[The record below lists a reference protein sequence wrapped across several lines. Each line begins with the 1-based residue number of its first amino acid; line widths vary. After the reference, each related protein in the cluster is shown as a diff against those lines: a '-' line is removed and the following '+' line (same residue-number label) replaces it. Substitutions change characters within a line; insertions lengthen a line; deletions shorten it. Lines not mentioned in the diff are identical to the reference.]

1 MNHQTPEEFAA
12 AGRAVLDWLADYWR
26 RVGGLPVAPSVRPG
40 EIRALLPEHPPEQ
53 GEPFEAVL
61 ADLDRVVVPG
71 LLHWQHPGFFGFF
84 PSNNSGPSVLGELL
98 SAGIGVNGM
107 LWATSPAATELET
120 LVLDWLAEL
129 LDLPA
134 PFRSD
139 GAGGGVIQ
147 DTASSATLTALLAAR
162 ERATGFESNRI
173 GVRAPL
179 VAYGSEE
186 SHSSLLKAVR
196 IAGLGSENLRS
207 IPADPETRAARPE
220 AFAELL
226 RADRAAGKIPCFVA
240 ATLGTTGTGA
250 FDPLT
255 GIGPLA
261 KEHGLWLHV
270 DAAMAGAAFLCPEFR
285 YLQTGVEF
293 ADSYCFNPHKWLF
306 TNFDCDAFWVRDRR
320 ALTETLSVTPEYLKN
335 RASEAGGVL
344 DYRDWHI
351 PLGRRFRALKLWL
364 VLRHYGAEGL
374 RRHLRE
380 HVALGQEFAQWVEED
395 EHFESLAP
403 APLNQ
408 VTFRALRSVR
418 SGNGGEP
425 SETGTRL
432 LDDFN
437 LRLMETLNRSGRL
450 YLTHTRV
457 PAGVALRLVVGQ
469 THTRRKQVVDAWAAI
484 RETAASLAKTDP

>member
-1 MNHQTPEEFAA
+1 MNHQTPAEFVAG
-12 AGRAVLDWLADYWR
+12 GRAVLDWLARYWER
-26 RVGGLPVAPSVRPG
+26 LDELPVAPSVEPG
-40 EIRALLPEHPPEQ
+40 EIRALLPEHPPEE

-71 LLHWQHPGFFGFF
+71 LLHWQSPRFFGFF

-107 LWATSPAATELET
+107 LWATSPSCTELET
-120 LVLDWLAEL
+120 LVLDWFREL
-129 LDLPA
+129 LGLPEA
-134 PFRSD
+134 FRSEA
-139 GAGGGVIQ
+139 AGGGVIQ

-162 ERATGFESNRI
+162 ERATGFESNRV

-196 IAGLGSENLRS
+196 IAGLGSENLRT
-207 IPADPETRAARPE
+207 IPVDRKTRAARPE
-220 AFAELL
+220 AFADLL
-226 RADRAAGKIPCFVA
+226 AADRAAGKIPCFVA

-250 FDPLT
+250 FDPLPD
-255 GIGPLA
+255 IGRLA
-261 KEHGLWLHV
+261 REHSLWLHV

-285 YLQTGVEF
+285 HLQRGVEC

-306 TNFDCDAFWVRDRR
+306 TNFDCDLFWVRDRQ
-320 ALTETLSVTPEYLKN
+320 ALTATLSVTPEYLKN
-335 RASEAGGVL
+335 RASETGAVL

-364 VLRHYGAEGL
+364 VLRHYGAAGL
-374 RRHLRE
+374 RHHLRE
-380 HVALGQEFAQWVEED
+380 HVAIAQEFAAWVEEAED
-395 EHFESLAP
+395 FEVLAP

-408 VTFRALRSVR
+408 VTFRYRGAG
-418 SGNGGEP
+418 SGVGADEGA
-425 SETGTRL
+425 
-432 LDDFN
+432 LDDRN
-437 LRLMETLNRSGRL
+437 LRLMESLNRSGKM

-457 PAGVALRLVVGQ
+457 PAGVALRMVVGQ
-469 THTRRKQVVDAWAAI
+469 THTRRRQVAEAWTLI
-484 RETAASLAKTDP
+484 RETAAALSSAGG

>member
-1 MNHQTPEEFAA
+1 MNHQTPDEFAA

-26 RVGGLPVAPSVRPG
+26 RVGSLPVAPSVRPG
-40 EIRALLPEHPPEQ
+40 EIRAMLPERPPER

-71 LLHWQHPGFFGFF
+71 LLHWQHPSFFGFF

-134 PFRSD
+134 AFRSD

-147 DTASSATLTALLAAR
+147 DTASSATLTALLSAR

-196 IAGLGSENLRS
+196 IAGLGGENLRT
-207 IPADPETRAARPE
+207 IPADPGTRAARPE
-220 AFAELL
+220 ALAEQL

-250 FDPLT
+250 FDSLT
-255 GIGPLA
+255 EIGPLA

-285 YLQTGVEF
+285 YLQAGVEF

-320 ALTETLSVTPEYLKN
+320 SLTETLSVTPEYLKN

-380 HVALGQEFAQWVEED
+380 HVALGQEFAGWVEED
-395 EHFESLAP
+395 ERFELLAP

-408 VTFRALRSVR
+408 VTFRALRS
-418 SGNGGEP
+418 SGSG
-425 SETGTRL
+425 SESSDADTRA
-432 LDDFN
+432 LDGFN

-450 YLTHTRV
+450 YLTHTRI
-457 PAGVALRLVVGQ
+457 PAGVALRMVVGQ
-469 THTRRKQVVDAWAAI
+469 THTRREQVVAAWAAI